1 MREGLCGEAG
11 HDHRQSLFDVL
22 GSIGVLVVALGQA
35 LIIFG
40 TVGLAFARDFLL
52 NLGIEA
58 SYTTIAALGMALTT
72 LLAFRGILSVIAV
85 LILTALVTIPQSELS
100 AVSLD
105 HDALRALAIVI
116 MLYPWIKKVA
126 TDN

>member
-1 MREGLCGEAG
+1 MMMKIL
-11 HDHRQSLFDVL
+11 
-22 GSIGVLVVALGQA
+22 QA

-40 TVGLAFARDFLL
+40 TVGLAFSRDFLL

-116 MLYPWIKKVA
+116 MLYPWIKKIA